1 MAASDAMGAGDYAKA
16 VELYT
21 TALGLMPSPLTFAK
35 RAECYLKLSK
45 PNAAGASPGV
55 SVLVL
60 VLVQCFSQPLLRAVR
75 DCDAA
80 LKLNPDSAK
89 SYKVRGKAKRLLGD
103 YEAAVKDLGTGQN
116 ADFDEMSQEALD
128 EVKPFASRAMARRA
142 KTARKAAEKEKK
154 ERMKRVAR
162 AKKEYEAQKK
172 AEEEEKKAQGG
183 MPGGSECS
191 CCCCLHTRGLGRQGF
206 ADSGLCVGSAG
217 WYAGRDARRRGRYG
231 RHDEGAVLRP
241 RGRGAHVAA
250 GRG

>member
-45 PNAAGASPGV
+45 PNA
-55 SVLVL
+55 
-60 VLVQCFSQPLLRAVR
+60 AVR

-241 RGRGAHVAA
+241 RGRSAHVAA

>member
-21 TALGLMPSPLTFAK
+21 TALSLMPSPLTFAK

-45 PNAAGASPGV
+45 PNAAGASPGRLP
-55 SVLVL
+55 VLVPP
-60 VLVQCFSQPLLRAVR
+60 QPFSQAPWLLRAVR

-116 ADFDEMSQEALD
+116 ADFDEMTQEALD

-183 MPGGSECS
+183 MPGGSEC
-191 CCCCLHTRGLGRQGF
+191 CCCC
-206 ADSGLCVGSAG
+206 CC
-217 WYAGRDARRRGRYG
+217 RRR
-231 RHDEGAVLRP
+231 RHTHARP
-241 RGRGAHVAA
+241 RPA
-250 GRG
+250 GVC